1 MPGKYASYGVAV
13 SYKDPGEVSDFQ
25 PRFCKC
31 KCQHVV
37 GPELQAAHDAQHAR
51 AKSVVANMVASFED
65 LLPGEWARL
74 DSCARTH
81 SNLLSPGT
89 SHPGL
94 LAAVCRCSRLSPSL
108 IFGSSPPIVGDRH

>member
-74 DSCARTH
+74 DSCAHTH
-81 SNLLSPGT
+81 SNLTTPGT
-89 SHPGL
+89 SHPRL
-94 LAAVCRCSRLSPSL
+94 LAAVCRCSRPLPAD
-108 IFGSSPPIVGDRH
+108 G